1 MIIGITGTDGAGKG
15 TVVNYLVSKHGYT
28 HYSSR
33 DFITEEIE
41 RQGLPLSRS
50 QMRLTANEM
59 REKYGNDIVV
69 VKALERAR
77 KEGKTKVVIES
88 VRALA
93 EASYLKAHEG
103 IILAVDADPKV
114 RFERVQNRRSV
125 TDKVTY
131 EQFLKHEELEKN
143 DPNPHGMQKAKVM
156 ERADFTIAN
165 SQSIADL
172 QRQVEQFIQEFG
184 ESK

>member
-1 MIIGITGTDGAGKG
+1 MVIGITGTDGAGKG
-15 TVVNYLVSKHGYT
+15 TVVHYLVTKYGYT

-59 REKYGNDIVV
+59 REAGGNDIVV

-77 KEGKTKVVIES
+77 AEGKTNVVIES

-103 IILAVDADPKV
+103 VILAVDADPKV
-114 RFERVQNRRSV
+114 RFERVQNRRSA

-143 DPNPHGMQKAKVM
+143 DPNPHGMQKALVM

-165 SQSIADL
+165 SKSIADL
-172 QRQVEQFIQEFG
+172 QMQVDGFMEQFG
-184 ESK
+184 AGK